1 MGLQCLKSFLGE
13 GGWGFLC
20 FRKCYAFKCLYFVMV
35 KVIFIYIKIEKTP
48 NVNGF
53 FMTSRREVGL
63 LFKELLVLKV
73 S

>member
-1 MGLQCLKSFLGE
+1 
-13 GGWGFLC
+13 
-20 FRKCYAFKCLYFVMV
+20 MV

-53 FMTSRREVGL
+53 FMTFRREVGL